1 MNYKTAHQIGKG
13 KIKPYNKMQV
23 VGADGS
29 DLGAVGEIRCNI
41 EVGDT
46 IIQQDFIVCKHLRRN
61 IILGTD
67 FTKKNFVGVSWTRE
81 GTRILSMKGT
91 PKVEVEED
99 ELGIPV
105 TTKHHVKIPPRYS
118 AVFEVNMHGQCE
130 GIKIISPNR
139 QSLDNNPNMF
149 QHEIA
154 LKPHGGKYFPVVAIT
169 NLDHAKTVHLAKGEI
184 VGFAHDEEVEMNYIE
199 TTSTLEMEEC
209 EYMAPCNWIPARKRS
224 NMSLTSEIS
233 EVKELACSKDRKTEK
248 TGEIPELHRKLGGK
262 GNEIDNTGEIPPVK
276 HDKLE
281 DNEEELQTDF
291 LISPG
296 DIYPNKK
303 VKLEDA
309 EITTYTRNRFEDLC
323 EKHTGAFSKNNK
335 DIGRTTL
342 IEMEIDTGDNL
353 PVAQN
358 PYTLP
363 LKHHEWVRKEIET
376 LEKAGVIERS
386 LSPWASP
393 VIVVPKKSAPDEP
406 PRRRLCVDYRKVNAL
421 QQEVKKTDKGTGCL
435 SLYPLPKID
444 EMFAKLQG
452 SKIYSTI
459 DLRSGYY
466 HIGLTRESRAKSAFV
481 VPMGK
486 WEFKRTPFG
495 LSQAPAY
502 FQLLIDKVLMGCS
515 SFAMGYLDDIIIF
528 SSNELEHLK
537 HLEEIF
543 TRLERFGLKM
553 KREKCDFFKK
563 QIQYLGHLITEEGFT
578 PLPEKLESI
587 RKMPRPKS
595 AKEVK
600 QFLGLI
606 GYYRKFVPRFSDL
619 ARSLTNLTRHEV
631 EFVWSEKCEK
641 SFNHLRELLMQH
653 PILRY
658 PDPNKAYTL
667 FTDASGIG
675 WAGVLTQSFE
685 DEKGKSKQHPVCYVS
700 GQFRGSQQNWA
711 ALTKEAYAIY
721 MSVRKLSFYIT
732 DAKVTIKCD
741 HLPLK
746 KFLQKQTL
754 NAKVNNWAVEL
765 EQFDLHIEWIQG
777 SKNTLADSL
786 SRLLDVDPEAKI
798 QPEKEGCEFG
808 NYCFEQLEETGEIPR
823 IWPKQACEL
832 GNQDE
837 PKKTDEI
844 SPVFST
850 PVIEVI
856 EHLEVTVNENTTRS
870 ISLPLSNKQM
880 KELQKRDEEARAI
893 VKKLEEDKTTERMFI
908 LDNGVLYRLWL
919 EERETFKCTFVPRIL
934 REPLLV
940 LAHNRNGHNGGRRTY
955 MGLKKLYFWPGMR
968 KDTFKHCK
976 NCTECVLQN
985 QGNNAADFGHFKTP
999 DMPMQLICMDLVGPI
1014 TPVTS
1019 KGNRFILTCI
1029 DMLTGYTMAIPIPD
1043 KSAKTICDT
1052 YRTHIYCIF
1061 GGSSR
1066 ILTDN
1071 GTEFK
1076 NEQFNELCA
1085 QLEIKRVYSPVYTPE
1100 ANGRL
1105 EAWHRFFK
1113 ACVAKHVRGNAAEW
1127 DEVVPLAAAAY
1138 NFFPCQS
1145 TGESPFVLMFGRDP
1159 ITPFAKLLEPAPRYW
1174 GDRGGHLKLD
1184 LLKKLYLVTAE
1195 NIKRAKDRRDPASQ
1209 TEIKTTFKVNDQVLV
1224 RDVTSGAFAPRYTP
1238 HNRVVAVHGPNR
1250 IVIVDEKGNETVRR
1264 ASHLKHCDAKTKFA
1278 SMVPE
1283 NNEYEEFGRSTK
1295 LLLHPKDVPELHFP
1309 VEDSSDMVEQVV
1321 INNVTES
1328 LVEVATKH
1336 HKTSEIPPEKRVDND
1351 YSDAECQREPVDKQ
1365 DEISP
1370 VKRDILAHHG
1380 KREPQKGNWFTF
1392 STASM
1397 SKLSNALKEGMFGK
1411 QEGGTMDMATRLG
1424 PTNEDREFSFFL

>member
-1 MNYKTAHQIGKG
+1 MNYKTAHQVGKG
-13 KIKPYNKMQV
+13 KIKPFNKMQV

-29 DLGAVGEIRCNI
+29 DLGAVGEITCHI
-41 EVGDT
+41 EIGDT
-46 IIQQDFIVCKHLRRN
+46 TIQQTFIVCKHLRRN

-67 FTKKNFVGVSWTRE
+67 FTKKNYVGVSWTRE

-91 PKVEVEED
+91 SKVEVKED

-118 AVFEVNMHGQCE
+118 AVFEVNVHGKCE

-139 QSLDNNPNMF
+139 QSMENNPNTF

-154 LKPHGGKYFPVVAIT
+154 LRPHENKYFPIVAVT
-169 NLDHAKTVHLAKGEI
+169 NLDHAKTVHLARGEI
-184 VGFAHDEEVEMNYIE
+184 VGFAHDEDVEMNYIE
-199 TTSTLEMEEC
+199 TTNTLEVEDK
-209 EYMAPCNWIPARKRS
+209 EYMEPCNWIPQRKRS
-224 NMSLTSEIS
+224 GSKFTSEIS
-233 EVKELACSKDRKTEK
+233 EVRGTNTMTYGETSKTN
-248 TGEIPELHRKLGGK
+248 EISEVKRKLHGVYGEQGK
-262 GNEIDNTGEIPPVK
+262 TDEIPPEK
-276 HDKLE
+276 HAKQE
-281 DNEEELQTDF
+281 EQEEELQTDF
-291 LISPG
+291 IISPG
-296 DIYPNKK
+296 DIYPNRK

-309 EITTYTRNRFEDLC
+309 EISPDTRDRFEDLC
-323 EKHTGAFSKNNK
+323 KKHTEAFSKNNK

-353 PVAQN
+353 PVAQS

-452 SKIYSTI
+452 SKVYSTI

-528 SSNELEHLK
+528 SKNELEHLK

-543 TRLERFGLKM
+543 TRLERFGQKM
-553 KREKCDFFKK
+553 KREKCDFFKRH
-563 QIQYLGHLITEEGFT
+563 IQYLGHLITEEGFT

-631 EFVWSEKCEK
+631 EFIWSEKCEK
-641 SFNHLRELLMQH
+641 SFNHLRDLLMQH

-658 PDPNKAYTL
+658 PDPSREYTL

-675 WAGVLTQSFE
+675 WAGVLTQTFN
-685 DEKGKSKQHPVCYVS
+685 DDKGTPKQHPICYVS

-732 DAKVTIKCD
+732 DARVTIKCD
-741 HLPLK
+741 HLPLR

-765 EQFDLHIEWIQG
+765 EQFNLHIEWIQG

-798 QPEKEGCEFG
+798 QPEKDGCEFG
-808 NYCFEQLEETGEIPR
+808 NYCFEELEETSEIPPMRPKQATRTDTQGVSEETGEIP
-823 IWPKQACEL
+823 
-832 GNQDE
+832 
-837 PKKTDEI
+837 
-844 SPVFST
+844 PVFST
-850 PVIEVI
+850 PVVETI
-856 EHLEVTVNENTTRS
+856 EHLRITVNENTTRS
-870 ISLPLSNKQM
+870 ITLPLSDKQM
-880 KELQKRDEEARAI
+880 KELQKRDDEARTI
-893 VKKLEEDKTTERMFI
+893 VKRLNEDKTTEKLFI

-919 EERETFKCTFVPRIL
+919 EEKETFKCIFVPKIL

-940 LAHNRNGHNGGRRTY
+940 LAHNRSGHNGGRRCY

-985 QGNNAADFGHFKTP
+985 QGSNAAEFGHFKTP
-999 DMPMQLICMDLVGPI
+999 DIPMQLICMDLVGPI

-1019 KGNRFILTCI
+1019 RGNKFILTCI

-1043 KSAKTICDT
+1043 KSARTICDT

-1076 NEQFNELCA
+1076 NE
-1085 QLEIKRVYSPVYTPE
+1085 
-1100 ANGRL
+1100 
-1105 EAWHRFFK
+1105 
-1113 ACVAKHVRGNAAEW
+1113 
-1127 DEVVPLAAAAY
+1127 
-1138 NFFPCQS
+1138 
-1145 TGESPFVLMFGRDP
+1145 
-1159 ITPFAKLLEPAPRYW
+1159 
-1174 GDRGGHLKLD
+1174 
-1184 LLKKLYLVTAE
+1184 
-1195 NIKRAKDRRDPASQ
+1195 
-1209 TEIKTTFKVNDQVLV
+1209 
-1224 RDVTSGAFAPRYTP
+1224 
-1238 HNRVVAVHGPNR
+1238 
-1250 IVIVDEKGNETVRR
+1250 
-1264 ASHLKHCDAKTKFA
+1264 
-1278 SMVPE
+1278 
-1283 NNEYEEFGRSTK
+1283 
-1295 LLLHPKDVPELHFP
+1295 
-1309 VEDSSDMVEQVV
+1309 
-1321 INNVTES
+1321 
-1328 LVEVATKH
+1328 
-1336 HKTSEIPPEKRVDND
+1336 
-1351 YSDAECQREPVDKQ
+1351 
-1365 DEISP
+1365 
-1370 VKRDILAHHG
+1370 
-1380 KREPQKGNWFTF
+1380 
-1392 STASM
+1392 
-1397 SKLSNALKEGMFGK
+1397 
-1411 QEGGTMDMATRLG
+1411 
-1424 PTNEDREFSFFL
+1424 